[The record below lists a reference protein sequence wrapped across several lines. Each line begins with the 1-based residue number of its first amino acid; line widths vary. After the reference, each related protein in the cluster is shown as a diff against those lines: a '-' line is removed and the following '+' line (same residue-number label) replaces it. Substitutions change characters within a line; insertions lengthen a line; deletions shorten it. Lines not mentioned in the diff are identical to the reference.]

1 MASEIVQLA
10 IVLSVASILG
20 YVARLLRQPLIL
32 AYLATGFILNY
43 FYPAGMQDSLRI
55 FADLGIM
62 FLLFLVG
69 LEINYESFR
78 SVSKPAMII
87 GLAQVVVT
95 FGVGFWIAQLLHFG
109 IISSAYIGI
118 ALTFSSTIIA
128 VKVLTEKRDMHS
140 LYGRMAIGILLVQ
153 DLVAIVLLVILSG
166 VRGGEGVE
174 YLSILGIMGKAVIL
188 FGIMLY
194 LGKKVLPAVLD
205 RVARS
210 QELLF
215 MMSLAWVF
223 LVATFAKVIGFSVEV
238 AGFLAGLSLANSAEH
253 FQISSRVRP
262 LRDFFILIFFVAL
275 GSSVSFSSVG
285 ESAIPIIM
293 LSLFVLIGNPLIVL
307 VVMGLMGYRKRT
319 SFMTGM
325 AIAQISEFSLILV
338 ALGARIGHLDNGAV
352 SLIIAV
358 GVTTFLIS
366 SYLVQH
372 SELVFATLSKELS
385 LFEKRRTGD
394 ERLPDKG
401 FHKPIILIGAHRTG
415 QSILDS
421 LDVKDVLVIDFNPEV
436 LPQLKERKVDYLF
449 GDVADREIFEKANF
463 DEAKLVISTS
473 PDPEDNLMLISELK
487 DLLERPK
494 LIVRAETEKDA
505 KMLYAHGA
513 DYVLLPHFTAG
524 QYLGKTISTKNGV
537 DALIHLKK
545 HDLSLLKNWH
555 VPIP

>member
-238 AGFLAGLSLANSAEH
+238 AGFLAGLS
-253 FQISSRVRP
+253 
-262 LRDFFILIFFVAL
+262 
-275 GSSVSFSSVG
+275 G
-285 ESAIPIIM
+285 
-293 LSLFVLIGNPLIVL
+293 
-307 VVMGLMGYRKRT
+307 
-319 SFMTGM
+319 
-325 AIAQISEFSLILV
+325 
-338 ALGARIGHLDNGAV
+338 
-352 SLIIAV
+352 
-358 GVTTFLIS
+358 
-366 SYLVQH
+366 
-372 SELVFATLSKELS
+372 
-385 LFEKRRTGD
+385 
-394 ERLPDKG
+394 
-401 FHKPIILIGAHRTG
+401 
-415 QSILDS
+415 
-421 LDVKDVLVIDFNPEV
+421 
-436 LPQLKERKVDYLF
+436 
-449 GDVADREIFEKANF
+449 
-463 DEAKLVISTS
+463 
-473 PDPEDNLMLISELK
+473 
-487 DLLERPK
+487 
-494 LIVRAETEKDA
+494 
-505 KMLYAHGA
+505 
-513 DYVLLPHFTAG
+513 
-524 QYLGKTISTKNGV
+524 
-537 DALIHLKK
+537 
-545 HDLSLLKNWH
+545 
-555 VPIP
+555 

>member
-223 LVATFAKVIGFSVEV
+223 LVATFAKAIGFSVEV

>member
-1 MASEIVQLA
+1 M
-10 IVLSVASILG
+10 
-20 YVARLLRQPLIL
+20 
-32 AYLATGFILNY
+32 
-43 FYPAGMQDSLRI
+43 
-55 FADLGIM
+55 
-62 FLLFLVG
+62 
-69 LEINYESFR
+69 
-78 SVSKPAMII
+78 
-87 GLAQVVVT
+87 
-95 FGVGFWIAQLLHFG
+95 
-109 IISSAYIGI
+109 
-118 ALTFSSTIIA
+118 
-128 VKVLTEKRDMHS
+128 
-140 LYGRMAIGILLVQ
+140 
-153 DLVAIVLLVILSG
+153 
-166 VRGGEGVE
+166 
-174 YLSILGIMGKAVIL
+174 
-188 FGIMLY
+188 
-194 LGKKVLPAVLD
+194 
-205 RVARS
+205 
-210 QELLF
+210 
-215 MMSLAWVF
+215 
-223 LVATFAKVIGFSVEV
+223 
-238 AGFLAGLSLANSAEH
+238 
-253 FQISSRVRP
+253 RP

-372 SELVFATLSKELS
+372 SELVFATLSKGLS

-463 DEAKLVISTS
+463 DQAKLVISTS